1 MNTIV
6 GNRSID
12 LSFFNKQK
20 IIEKI
25 KIAIPD
31 LLAIYVFGSQIQGTA
46 NLDSDLDIA
55 VLVAGYAN
63 TLDLWYLSSDL
74 ADIIGC
80 DVDLLDFRAASTIMQ
95 YQILMTGERW
105 WASDI
110 QADLYEC
117 FVFSEKMALNENKF
131 RSALLEEIG
140 QSGVIYDR

>member
-6 GNRSID
+6 GSCFLD
-12 LSFFNKQK
+12 LSPFNKQK

-46 NLDSDLDIA
+46 NLNSDLDMA
-55 VLVAGYAN
+55 VLVAGYAK
-63 TLDLWYLSSDL
+63 TLDLWYLSSEL
-74 ADIIGC
+74 ANIIGC

-117 FVFSEKMALNENKF
+117 FVFNQKMALNENKS
-131 RSALLEEIG
+131 RSALLDEINK
-140 QSGVIYDR
+140 SGVIYD

>member
-6 GNRSID
+6 GSCFVA
-12 LSFFNKQK
+12 LSPFNQQK

-25 KIAIPD
+25 KITIPD
-31 LLAIYVFGSQIQGTA
+31 LLAIYAFGSQIQGTA
-46 NLDSDLDIA
+46 NLDSDLDMA

-117 FVFSEKMALNENKF
+117 FVFNQKMALNENKS
-131 RSALLEEIG
+131 RSALLDEINK
-140 QSGVIYDR
+140 SGVIYD